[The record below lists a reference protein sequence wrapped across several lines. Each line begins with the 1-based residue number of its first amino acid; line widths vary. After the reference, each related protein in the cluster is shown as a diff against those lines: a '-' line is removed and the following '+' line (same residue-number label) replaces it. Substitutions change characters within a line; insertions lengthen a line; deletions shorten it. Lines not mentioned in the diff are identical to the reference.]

1 MIFHLSSRI
10 NGSCPIFGFNYY
22 LLSCFGLFALLL
34 DDSGYP
40 KFENLEKLE
49 LRALLPVLLEF
60 TQITNGY
67 YFIEIS
73 FIG

>member
-1 MIFHLSSRI
+1 
-10 NGSCPIFGFNYY
+10 
-22 LLSCFGLFALLL
+22 LLL